1 MAMNEFEKALV
12 YAAGATF
19 RFDPYDDDGN
29 PTGLAFPGD
38 VSSLTSSAESE
49 KVERKAHTRG
59 DDGSP
64 AYGSVIGELESERT
78 LTYEVTFGSW
88 TDLMFAAYYFGNAS
102 PFNQT
107 AGAAAPVEITVGA
120 LDAWQ
125 GIGGHRFIESVT
137 AESAGGSAIP
147 AADFEISPRTGLIRF
162 KSGGSVSAGDVVT
175 VTPTLK
181 ALTSATRI
189 AIMERKTPLS
199 GRMVIDLFNRVS
211 GQPRDMLI
219 DLRKVS
225 LSPTGNADLMGEE
238 FMDLQFSMSIQY
250 DSAVNPATNKP
261 YGYGDFIL
269 GQHPRA

>member
-12 YAAGATF
+12 YAMGATF
-19 RFDPYDDDGN
+19 RFDPYDDDGK
-29 PTGLAFPGD
+29 PTGMSFPGD
-38 VSSLTSSAESE
+38 VSGMTSRAESE

-64 AYGSVIGELESERT
+64 AYGSVIGELERERT
-78 LTYEVTFGSW
+78 LTYDVTFGSW

-189 AIMERKTPLS
+189 AIMERKTPLT

-238 FMDLQFSMSIQY
+238 FMDLPFSMSIQY